1 MNKKRAMKHDDLEEL
16 LSLIASKLDVT
27 DIVDIL
33 DLEIEDFVELLRDNI
48 EEKYDEFKEACS

>member
-1 MNKKRAMKHDDLEEL
+1 MKHDDLEEL

-48 EEKYDEFKEACS
+48 EEKYDEFKEACE

>member
-1 MNKKRAMKHDDLEEL
+1 MKHDDLEEL

>member
-48 EEKYDEFKEACS
+48 EEKYDEFKEACE